1 MSKRLIR
8 MAASAS
14 MILFSALAFA
24 SVAEADSSDAPQVT
38 NRVDEQKA
46 RELRY
51 EAWEAKRDASKSS
64 SVLGSEYERMRDSK
78 RKCVYK
84 GREVKCPQSS
94 DRNKDIPDP
103 FKDPSAAQAEK
114 SEALLR
120 AEKRYEES
128 ARSIDPPE
136 NQDLAGDEY
145 KSELEALLNSLK

>member
-1 MSKRLIR
+1 
-8 MAASAS
+8 
-14 MILFSALAFA
+14 MILVSAVAFA
-24 SVAEADSSDAPQVT
+24 SVAEAGSPNAPQVT

-51 EAWEAKRDASKSS
+51 QAWNSERNASKSS

-94 DRNKDIPDP
+94 NSYKGIPDP

-120 AEKRYEES
+120 AERRYEES
-128 ARSIDPPE
+128 AKSKDTAE
-136 NQDLAGDEY
+136 NHSLAGDEY
-145 KSELEALLNSLK
+145 KSELEELLSSFNRSSPE